1 MAEKRH
7 KKRGSALT
15 LILLLLVLVAAT
27 AYLVLSLKDAEVKNE
42 QGSVADVEVA
52 EASVE
57 AEAPVEAEEAEE
69 GPDDLAET
77 TLINAGDIAPD
88 FTAEMLDGSRVT
100 LSELKGKPT
109 LLIFWATWCPPCRLE
124 LSKLQE
130 HIIDPY
136 GDRINVLPLSRG
148 EERSVVEEYIS
159 KMGYTFAVGL
169 DSDQSIFNKYATNY
183 IPRCFV
189 IDAKGKVLYSG
200 VGYDDVVAMEV
211 EESIEKALR

>member
-1 MAEKRH
+1 MAEKKH

-15 LILLLLVLVAAT
+15 LILLLAVLVAVT
-27 AYLVLSLKDAEVKNE
+27 AYLVLSLKDAEVKSE
-42 QGSVADVEVA
+42 QGSVADVEVN
-52 EASVE
+52 EEVSEV
-57 AEAPVEAEEAEE
+57 VEEAEE

-88 FTAEMLDGSRVT
+88 FTAEMLDGSHVT
-100 LSELKGKPT
+100 LSKLKGKPT

>member
-52 EASVE
+52 EVPEVVE
-57 AEAPVEAEEAEE
+57 APEVAEE

-159 KMGYTFAVGL
+159 KMGYTYAVGL
-169 DSDQSIFNKYATNY
+169 DSDQSIYNKYASNY

-200 VGYDDVVAMEV
+200 VGYDDVVAKEV